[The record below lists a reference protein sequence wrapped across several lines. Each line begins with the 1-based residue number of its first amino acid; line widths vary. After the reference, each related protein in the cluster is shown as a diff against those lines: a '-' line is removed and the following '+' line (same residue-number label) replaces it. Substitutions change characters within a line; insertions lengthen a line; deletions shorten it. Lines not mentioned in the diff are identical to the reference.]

1 MPPKIKEPPA
11 HYRGSIIEWKALSTQ
26 SRHIVT
32 NKDKLRAKASAYREA
47 NKVKIDAKRK
57 ANKDKLNAK
66 ASVYREANKD
76 KINAKANTYREATKD
91 KRKVSNAAL
100 YQLNRDTR
108 LEQHRNY
115 KMKKANE
122 FYELFGTYEIEPGIY

>member
-11 HYRGSIIEWKALSTQ
+11 HYHGSIIEWKALSRE
-26 SRHIVT
+26 SRYGV
-32 NKDKLRAKASAYREA
+32 K

-108 LEQHRNY
+108 LEQQRNY